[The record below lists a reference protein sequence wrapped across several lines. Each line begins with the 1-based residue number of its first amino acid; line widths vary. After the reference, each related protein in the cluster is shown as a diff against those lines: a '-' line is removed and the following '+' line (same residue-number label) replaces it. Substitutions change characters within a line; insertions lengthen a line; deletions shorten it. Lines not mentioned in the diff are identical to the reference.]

1 MSVLH
6 LVGASS
12 NIAQCGVCRIAPRR
26 APAHWCGRDFVAGD
40 IVIGAVFMP
49 FTTGPHTVSRGSRG
63 PGGSTGTGA
72 TPGTFGG
79 MLLEGI
85 KRQHLREFRAEA
97 MAVVLVYAAAGF
109 AYGRHVWMRTA
120 ALAARGG
127 ADLLR

>member
-40 IVIGAVFMP
+40 VVIGAGFMP
-49 FTTGPHTVSRGSRG
+49 VTTGPHTGRRGSRG

-85 KRQHLREFRAEA
+85 NRRHLREFRAEA
-97 MAVVLVYAAAGF
+97 MAVVLVYA
-109 AYGRHVWMRTA
+109 RPR
-120 ALAARGG
+120 
-127 ADLLR
+127 